1 VREVRRVIM
10 SFNVSGWGTV
20 VANQTMGFGY
30 IFGSGDDHGAQ
41 YAMGKP
47 EGAILDGSSNGD
59 LVSFNPEIFL
69 DVASGAISYAI
80 QIKNNTGSDTSFML
94 CGGGFV

>member
-1 VREVRRVIM
+1 M

-20 VANQTMGFGY
+20 PANQTLPVGY
-30 IFGSGDDHGAQ
+30 IFNSGDDHGAQ

-47 EGAILDGSSNGD
+47 EGALQDGSSNGD

-69 DVASGAISYAI
+69 DVASSAISYAI
-80 QIKNNTGSDTSFML
+80 QIQNNTGSDTSFAL
-94 CGGGFV
+94 TGGGFA

>member
-1 VREVRRVIM
+1 
-10 SFNVSGWGTV
+10 
-20 VANQTMGFGY
+20 
-30 IFGSGDDHGAQ
+30 
-41 YAMGKP
+41 MGKP
-47 EGAILDGSSNGD
+47 EGATLDGSSNGD

-80 QIKNNTGSDTSFML
+80 QIQNNTGSDTSFML

>member
-1 VREVRRVIM
+1 M
-10 SFNVSGWGTV
+10 AFNVSGWGTV
-20 VANQTMGFGY
+20 TANQTMSFGY

-47 EGAILDGSSNGD
+47 EGARQDGSSNGD

-69 DVASGAISYAI
+69 DVGSGAISYSI
-80 QIKNNTGSDTSFML
+80 QIQNKTGSDTSFAL
-94 CGGGFV
+94 TGGGYV

>member
-1 VREVRRVIM
+1 M

-20 VANQTMGFGY
+20 VANTTLPVLY

-47 EGAILDGSSNGD
+47 EGVTLDGSSNGD
-59 LVSFNPEIFL
+59 LVSFNSEIFL
-69 DVASGAISYAI
+69 DVASGAITYGI
-80 QIKNNTGSDTSFML
+80 QRKNNTGFDTSFML
-94 CGGGFV
+94 CGGGFE

>member
-1 VREVRRVIM
+1 M

-20 VANQTMGFGY
+20 TANSTMTVVY
-30 IFGSGDDHGAQ
+30 IFGAGDDHGAQ

-47 EGAILDGSSNGD
+47 EGAVLDGSSNGD

-80 QIKNNTGSDTSFML
+80 QIQNNTSSDTSFAL
-94 CGGGFV
+94 TGGGYS